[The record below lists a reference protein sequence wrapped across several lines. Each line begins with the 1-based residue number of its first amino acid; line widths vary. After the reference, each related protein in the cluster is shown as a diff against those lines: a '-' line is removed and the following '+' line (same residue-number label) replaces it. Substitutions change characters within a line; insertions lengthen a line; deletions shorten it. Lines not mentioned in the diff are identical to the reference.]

1 MVEAKLFG
9 EARMLGKSAA
19 GSGQRTRF
27 RNRLARREA
36 LEGYLYLL
44 PWAVGFIV
52 FVAGPMIVS
61 LGLSLTNYDLIRAP
75 VFSGIDNYV
84 RAFSADDL
92 FWPSLGRT
100 FYYAAA
106 IVPLTILASL
116 LLALFLN
123 SSFRG
128 RVTLRTIAFVP
139 HLVPIVAG
147 TLVWVW
153 IFHPRGLLN
162 YLLSLVGIPG
172 PGWLT
177 TIEWAI
183 PALVLMGVWR
193 AAGGNTMI
201 IFLAALQGVPAE
213 FYEAAE
219 IDGADRLQR
228 FLHITL
234 PMISPAVFFNL
245 TLGVIAAL
253 KVFAPAF
260 VATQGGPAYATWFYA
275 LHLYQHAF
283 RYLQMGYASALA
295 WIFLVIVL
303 TLTWV
308 QFRTS
313 AHWVHY
319 EGETR

>member
-1 MVEAKLFG
+1 
-9 EARMLGKSAA
+9 MLGRRAV
-19 GSGQRTRF
+19 GSGQHTSF
-27 RNRLARREA
+27 KNRLARREA

-44 PWAVGFIV
+44 PWAAGFIL
-52 FVAGPMIVS
+52 FVAGPMMAS

-123 SSFRG
+123 SPLRG
-128 RVTLRTIAFVP
+128 RITLRTIAFVP

-162 YLLSLVGIPG
+162 YLLSIIGIPG
-172 PGWLT
+172 PGWLS

-193 AAGGNTMI
+193 SAGGNTMI

-213 FYEAAE
+213 LYEAAE
-219 IDGADRLQR
+219 IDGADRFQR
-228 FLHITL
+228 FLYITL

-245 TLGVIAAL
+245 TLGIIGAL

-275 LHLYQHAF
+275 LHLYQNAF

-303 TLTWV
+303 TLTWI

-313 AHWVHY
+313 ARWVHY

>member
-1 MVEAKLFG
+1 MQRRSVAHSG
-9 EARMLGKSAA
+9 PRARF
-19 GSGQRTRF
+19 TT
-27 RNRLARREA
+27 RLARREA

-44 PWAVGFIV
+44 PWALGFLI
-52 FVAGPMIVS
+52 FVAGPMIAS
-61 LGLSLTNYDLIRAP
+61 FGLSLTNYDLIRAP
-75 VFSGIDNYV
+75 VFNGIDNYV
-84 RAFSADDL
+84 RAFTADNL

-100 FYYAAA
+100 FYYATA
-106 IVPLTILASL
+106 IVPMTILASL

-123 SSFRG
+123 NQLRG
-128 RVTLRTIAFVP
+128 RVWLRTIAFMP

-153 IFHPRGLLN
+153 ILHPRGLLN
-162 YLLSLVGIPG
+162 YLLSLIGIPG
-172 PGWLT
+172 PGWLS

-193 AAGGNTMI
+193 SAGGNTML
-201 IFLAALQGVPAE
+201 IFLAALQGVPTE
-213 FYEAAE
+213 LYEAAE
-219 IDGADRLQR
+219 IDGAGRLQR

-245 TLGVIAAL
+245 TLGIIGAL

-275 LHLYQHAF
+275 LHLYQNAF

-303 TLTWV
+303 ILTWV

-313 AHWVHY
+313 ARWVHY